1 MACAIKELAVEIIH
15 GPDEYYDLLV
25 LNRACT
31 SLRPPHGPALFRE
44 TAMYVTRLGPAGMS
58 RRRRSLLYRGGLWL
72 CLIAALLPITG
83 CASSRRQGSADGQ
96 LASEQSASFVA
107 DNTAG
112 GAATGAVI
120 GCIAGALLDV
130 LLIVATRGQASP
142 GIGCAVGAAA
152 GAVAGG
158 VDGYTKGNEAQAQAN
173 RVLETRSVAAD
184 IAKENATLQSA
195 VEIAQRVVDRDRERL
210 DRIKTDLATK
220 TISLEN
226 AQVQAAF
233 IRQNTAQIAAILDDA
248 RKQRA
253 SFLTARKGLQD
264 GDTTAVDR
272 EIGEFETKIAQLES
286 QLASV
291 NAALTLTALN

>member
-1 MACAIKELAVEIIH
+1 
-15 GPDEYYDLLV
+15 
-25 LNRACT
+25 
-31 SLRPPHGPALFRE
+31 
-44 TAMYVTRLGPAGMS
+44 MS
-58 RRRRSLLYRGGLWL
+58 GHRRSPFYRGGLRL
-72 CLIAALLPITG
+72 CLIAALLPIAG
-83 CASSRRQGSADGQ
+83 CATSRPQGSADGQ

-120 GCIAGALLDV
+120 GRIAGALLDV
-130 LLIVATRGQASP
+130 LLIVATHGRSSP
-142 GIGCAVGAAA
+142 GMGCAVGAAA

-158 VDGYTKGNEAQAQAN
+158 VDGYTQANEAQAQAN
-173 RVLETRSVAAD
+173 RVLEIRSVAAD
-184 IAKENATLQSA
+184 IKKENATLQSA
-195 VEIAQRVVDRDRERL
+195 VEIAQRVVDSDREKL

-248 RKQRA
+248 RKQRD
-253 SFLTARKGLQD
+253 SFLTSRKGLQD
-264 GDTTAVDR
+264 SDATAVDR
-272 EIGEFETKIAQLES
+272 EIGEFETKIARLES

>member
-1 MACAIKELAVEIIH
+1 MFWSLLEPALRFGAAH
-15 GPDEYYDLLV
+15 GPV
-25 LNRACT
+25 
-31 SLRPPHGPALFRE
+31 LFRE
-44 TAMYVTRLGPAGMS
+44 TAMYVTRLEPAGMGS
-58 RRRRSLLYRGGLWL
+58 RRCSPLYRGGLWL
-72 CLIAALLPITG
+72 CLIAALLPMTG
-83 CASSRRQGSADGQ
+83 CATSQRRGSADGQ

-130 LLIVATRGQASP
+130 LLIVATHGQASP
-142 GIGCAVGAAA
+142 GLGCAAGAAA

-158 VDGYTKGNEAQAQAN
+158 VDGYTKGSEAQAQAN

-184 IAKENATLQSA
+184 IARENATLQSA
-195 VEIAQRVVDRDRERL
+195 VEIAQRVVDSDREKL
-210 DRIKTDLATK
+210 DRIKTDLAAK
-220 TISLEN
+220 AISLEN

-233 IRQNTAQIAAILDDA
+233 IRRNTAEIGAILDDA
-248 RKQRA
+248 RKQRD

-264 GDTTAVDR
+264 SDTTAVDR
-272 EIGEFETKIAQLES
+272 EIGEYQTKIALLES

-291 NAALTLTALN
+291 NADLTLTELN

>member
-1 MACAIKELAVEIIH
+1 
-15 GPDEYYDLLV
+15 
-25 LNRACT
+25 
-31 SLRPPHGPALFRE
+31 
-44 TAMYVTRLGPAGMS
+44 MYVTRLEPAGMS
-58 RRRRSLLYRGGLWL
+58 SRRCSLLYRGGLWL

-83 CASSRRQGSADGQ
+83 CATSQRRGSADGE

-112 GAATGAVI
+112 GAATGAII

-130 LLIVATRGQASP
+130 LVIVATHGQASP

-158 VDGYTKGNEAQAQAN
+158 VDGYTQGKEAQTQTN
-173 RVLETRSVAAD
+173 RVLETRSVAAG
-184 IAKENATLQSA
+184 IARENATLQSA
-195 VEIAQRVVDRDRERL
+195 VEIAQRVVDRDQEKL
-210 DRIKTDLATK
+210 DRIKSDLATK
-220 TISLEN
+220 AISLDN

-248 RKQRA
+248 RKQRE

-272 EIGEFETKIAQLES
+272 EIGEYQTKISRLET
-286 QLASV
+286 QPTSV
-291 NAALTLTALN
+291 NAA

>member
-1 MACAIKELAVEIIH
+1 M
-15 GPDEYYDLLV
+15 
-25 LNRACT
+25 T
-31 SLRPPHGPALFRE
+31 
-44 TAMYVTRLGPAGMS
+44 S
-58 RRRRSLLYRGGLWL
+58 RRRSPIYRSGLWL
-72 CLIAALLPITG
+72 CLIAALLPIAG
-83 CASSRRQGSADGQ
+83 CGTSRRQGSGDVQ

-130 LLIVATRGQASP
+130 LLVVATHGQASP
-142 GIGCAVGAAA
+142 GIGCAVGAATGA
-152 GAVAGG
+152 GAGG
-158 VDGYTKGNEAQAQAN
+158 VDGYTQGTEAQAQAN
-173 RVLETRSVAAD
+173 QVLKTRSVAAD
-184 IAKENATLQSA
+184 IQKENATLQSA
-195 VEIAQRVVDRDRERL
+195 VEIAQRVVDRDQEKL
-210 DRIKTDLATK
+210 DRIKSDLATK
-220 TISLEN
+220 TISLDN

-248 RKQRA
+248 RKRRD

-272 EIGEFETKIAQLES
+272 EIGEFDSKIARLQS

-291 NAALTLTALN
+291 NAALNLTELN

>member
-1 MACAIKELAVEIIH
+1 MFWSRIGPALRFGSAH
-15 GPDEYYDLLV
+15 G
-25 LNRACT
+25 R
-31 SLRPPHGPALFRE
+31 ALFRE
-44 TAMYVTRLGPAGMS
+44 TTMHVTDASKGAGMS
-58 RRRRSLLYRGGLWL
+58 SRRRSPLYRSGLWL
-72 CLIAALLPITG
+72 CLIASLLPIAG
-83 CASSRRQGSADGQ
+83 CATSRRQGNGDVQ

-130 LLIVATRGQASP
+130 LLVVATHGQASP
-142 GIGCAVGAAA
+142 GIGCAVGAAT

-158 VDGYTKGNEAQAQAN
+158 VDGYTQGTEAQAQAN
-173 RVLETRSVAAD
+173 QVLETRSVAAD
-184 IAKENATLQSA
+184 IQKENATLQSA
-195 VEIAQRVVDRDRERL
+195 VEIAQRVVDRDQEKL
-210 DRIKTDLATK
+210 DRIKSDLATK
-220 TISLEN
+220 AISLDN

-248 RKQRA
+248 RKRRD
-253 SFLTARKGLQD
+253 SFLTARKGLQA

-272 EIGEFETKIAQLES
+272 EIGEFDTKIARLQS

-291 NAALTLTALN
+291 NAALTLTELN